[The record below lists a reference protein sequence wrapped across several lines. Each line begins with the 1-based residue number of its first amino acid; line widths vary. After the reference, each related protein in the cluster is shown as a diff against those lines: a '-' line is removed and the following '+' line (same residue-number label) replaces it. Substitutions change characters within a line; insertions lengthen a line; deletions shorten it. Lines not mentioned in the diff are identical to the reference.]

1 MIDLTVVFPALSP
14 LDTGASADDAG
25 PRRPATG
32 GRAVSSKGSGTT
44 GSQRVGAGSAAIR
57 RPWVLGTFLVIG
69 GCGLMFCLRSDP
81 AAAHPHVWIDA
92 TVTFVFE
99 ERMLIGLRQRWAFD
113 EFFGSFVIEEHDA
126 NADGA
131 FDETEIEAIREQA
144 FGNLREYDYFTHARL
159 DGEKLPL
166 AELSDFTARI
176 EDGLLVYE
184 FTMPLPEP
192 VDPGA
197 GRLVAG
203 VYDVEYYVEV
213 LLDQEDPVRFE
224 GLPSGA
230 CTFAIRED
238 TENPIYYGMIYPLAI
253 TLDCATS

>member
-1 MIDLTVVFPALSP
+1 MIDLTIAFPALSP
-14 LDTGASADDAG
+14 VDPGFSADKAG
-25 PRRPATG
+25 PRRRATA
-32 GRAVSSKGSGTT
+32 GRAAWPKGRGSA
-44 GSQRVGAGSAAIR
+44 GSQRLGAGAAATR

-69 GCGLMFCLRSDP
+69 ACGLTLGLRSDP
-81 AAAHPHVWIDA
+81 LAAHPHVWIDA
-92 TVTFVFE
+92 VATFVFE
-99 ERMLIGLRQRWAFD
+99 DRMLVGMRQRWVFD

-126 NADGA
+126 DGDGA
-131 FDETEIEAIREQA
+131 FGQTEIEAIREQA

-166 AELSDFTARI
+166 ADVSDFTARI
-176 EDGLLVYE
+176 EDGLLIYE

-197 GRLVAG
+197 GRFAAG

-213 LLDQEDPVRFE
+213 LLDQADPVRFE
-224 GLPSGA
+224 GVPSGA

-238 TENPIYYGMIYPLAI
+238 TANPIYYGMVYPLAI
-253 TLDCATS
+253 TLHCATS